1 MYSRR
6 NQRGRVASGVVQ
18 GHDMVAP
25 HGGSHGAMPTQM
37 MNQAAAA
44 AARQMV
50 APLPGFHPLASRTSM
65 YNVQNAAAAAAAGN
79 MYPAPQGYAQA
90 AQRAQPLPPMILQQQ
105 YPINPPVSYKS
116 IPFYDIKDVLLRPST
131 LQASTN
137 PNGREVMST
146 FHFFLSSESANMI
159 SMGRDINPAGKADFE
174 YQVQVRFCAL
184 DTAAEQEDAFPPGLT
199 VKINNKPV
207 QLPQPPPSNKPNPD
221 AKRPARPL
229 NVTTLVKL
237 CPIVHNVLNITWTP
251 DYSRGGAYVV
261 GVWLVNRLTSSDL
274 LERLRTKGARH
285 ADSTR
290 HIIKEKLNEDND
302 DIATTSLRVSL
313 ICPLGKMRMMTPAR
327 PLTCTHLQCFDAA
340 IFLQMNEKKP
350 TWTCPVCNKPAL
362 YDNLVVDG
370 YFTGVLTSADLPS
383 DCHEIQLLKD
393 GSWTS
398 QTQPDTQTVQAP
410 KASENIQEINDLDS
424 DDDSRDTGVGS
435 EAGST
440 VHKTSTPN
448 DDRDT
453 DKGSPSGD
461 SGTGGHAPPPPAKL
475 VTVDL
480 TESDDECDKSEPQP
494 KADPASRSSS
504 SEPMQVTSSGKMSPL
519 DPPTYQS
526 PPQND
531 TSSTNGV
538 QQQPTTTNAISSVI
552 ICDSPSPPT
561 RDSSPGNQR
570 PVIATAPPVAPSDV
584 AMRQSPFLP
593 PSMTTASP
601 SPQHVGAPFG
611 AMQPGVANIH
621 DPPYP
626 NYMTSFDNRYLPF

>member
-1 MYSRR
+1 MGTKVGYK
-6 NQRGRVASGVVQ
+6 NF
-18 GHDMVAP
+18 
-25 HGGSHGAMPTQM
+25 
-37 MNQAAAA
+37 
-44 AARQMV
+44 
-50 APLPGFHPLASRTSM
+50 PGF
-65 YNVQNAAAAAAAGN
+65 
-79 MYPAPQGYAQA
+79 
-90 AQRAQPLPPMILQQQ
+90 
-105 YPINPPVSYKS
+105 
-116 IPFYDIKDVLLRPST
+116 
-131 LQASTN
+131 
-137 PNGREVMST
+137 
-146 FHFFLSSESANMI
+146 
-159 SMGRDINPAGKADFE
+159 
-174 YQVQVRFCAL
+174 QVQVRFCAL

-410 KASENIQEINDLDS
+410 VPASV
-424 DDDSRDTGVGS
+424 DDDSVA
-435 EAGST
+435 EPST
-440 VHKTSTPN
+440 
-448 DDRDT
+448 R
-453 DKGSPSGD
+453 G
-461 SGTGGHAPPPPAKL
+461 
-475 VTVDL
+475 
-480 TESDDECDKSEPQP
+480 
-494 KADPASRSSS
+494 
-504 SEPMQVTSSGKMSPL
+504 
-519 DPPTYQS
+519 
-526 PPQND
+526 
-531 TSSTNGV
+531 
-538 QQQPTTTNAISSVI
+538 
-552 ICDSPSPPT
+552 
-561 RDSSPGNQR
+561 R
-570 PVIATAPPVAPSDV
+570 PVRRHAARSKLFPILGT
-584 AMRQSPFLP
+584 FLRP
-593 PSMTTASP
+593 MKNSTREP
-601 SPQHVGAPFG
+601 
-611 AMQPGVANIH
+611 
-621 DPPYP
+621 
-626 NYMTSFDNRYLPF
+626 LK